1 MPPPR
6 RPPAGGGRSAHGG
19 RPDRRAPRPARQA
32 PSRPAATRRTTRRP
46 VHGQV
51 RRAPGGLTGR
61 AAVLG
66 LVVCAL
72 VLSLAYPVKQY
83 IAQRGTIAQLERQRQ
98 DAQRRV
104 DALEERRQQLSDPA
118 YVKALARERLQYVM
132 PGDTPYVVV
141 TPNPPQPR
149 RKRAP
154 STPDLDSNTPWYS
167 QLWQTVRVV
176 DGG

>member
-1 MPPPR
+1 MAPPR
-6 RPPAGGGRSAHGG
+6 RPPAGRG
-19 RPDRRAPRPARQA
+19 RPSRGGHRGRRAPQPARRA

-46 VHGQV
+46 VRVQA

-72 VLSLAYPVKQY
+72 ALSLAYPVKQY
-83 IAQRGTIAQLERQRQ
+83 IAQRGAIAQLERERQ
-98 DAQRRV
+98 EAQRRV
-104 DALEERRQQLSDPA
+104 DALEERRRQLSDPA
-118 YVKALARERLQYVM
+118 YVRALARERLQYVM

-141 TPNPPQPR
+141 TPDAPAR
-149 RKRAP
+149 RRGGSP
-154 STPDLDSNTPWYS
+154 STPDLDSNSPWYS
-167 QLWQTVRVV
+167 QLWQTVRAA